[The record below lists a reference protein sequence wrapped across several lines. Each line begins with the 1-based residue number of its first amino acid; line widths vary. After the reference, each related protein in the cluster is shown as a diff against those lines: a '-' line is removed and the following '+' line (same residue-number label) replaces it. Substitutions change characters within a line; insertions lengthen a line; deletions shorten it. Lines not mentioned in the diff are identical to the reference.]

1 MSKIG
6 CDNFYYAPLTKD
18 DSTGVTYGAPVRILV
33 SAGELVG
40 PADNCADRFAGVG

>member
-18 DSTGVTYGAPVRILV
+18 DSTGATYGEPVRI
-33 SAGELVG
+33 
-40 PADNCADRFAGVG
+40 P